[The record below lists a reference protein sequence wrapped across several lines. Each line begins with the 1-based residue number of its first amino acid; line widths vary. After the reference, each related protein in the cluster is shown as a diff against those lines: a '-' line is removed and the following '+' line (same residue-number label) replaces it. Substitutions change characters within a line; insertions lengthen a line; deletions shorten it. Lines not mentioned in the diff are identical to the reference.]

1 LVRLQVAFVITSDV
15 EDKQAVADISREESL
30 DRLIAEAEVRSAVNR
45 RVELGEA
52 PSEEIFC

>member
-1 LVRLQVAFVITSDV
+1 LVWPQVALEITSDV
-15 EDKQAVADISREESL
+15 EDKQAVAVISREDSL
-30 DRLIAEAEVRSAVNR
+30 GPLIAEAEVRSAVNR